1 MPASRNAFRI
11 ASFLLFILLFAAI
24 GLATV
29 NLNTATM
36 AAVTVA
42 MFCTCAASAMHL
54 FGVRTALA
62 MAPLAV
68 AIGFFAEYTGA
79 HYGWFFGDYQFTD
92 ALGLRLAGV
101 PVVIPMMWFGLTYVC
116 MVLANLILFRSPLAP
131 SGLGNALASSFL
143 CALLVTAYDLGMD
156 PYMVFVVKA
165 WIMTKTDGWWFGE
178 TLQGFVG
185 WMTIAFVIAMLFNW
199 LTSVQRSST
208 PPATFRKLDALL
220 PVLMYANQVGFQVMY
235 GHPVET
241 RTVAFFAMGIPLAIA
256 LLSVKTWSW
265 HARVEGA
272 Q

>member
-1 MPASRNAFRI
+1 MPASRNLFQI
-11 ASFLLFILLFAAI
+11 ASFVLFVLLFAAI
-24 GLATV
+24 GLATLD
-29 NLNTATM
+29 LNATTM
-36 AAVTVA
+36 AVVTVT
-42 MFCTCAASAMHL
+42 MFLTCAASAMHL

-101 PVVIPMMWFGLTYVC
+101 PVVIPMMWFGLTYIC
-116 MVLANLILFRSPLAP
+116 MVLGNLILFRSPLAP

-178 TLQGFVG
+178 TLQGFAG
-185 WMTIAFVIAMLFNW
+185 WMTIAFVIAMLFNR
-199 LTSVQRSST
+199 LTRSQRAGT
-208 PPATFRKLDALL
+208 PPASFGKLDALL

-241 RTVAFFAMGIPLAIA
+241 RTIAFFAMGIPLMIA
-256 LLSVKTWSW
+256 LLSSKTWSW
-265 HARVEGA
+265 NAAPEGA
-272 Q
+272 R